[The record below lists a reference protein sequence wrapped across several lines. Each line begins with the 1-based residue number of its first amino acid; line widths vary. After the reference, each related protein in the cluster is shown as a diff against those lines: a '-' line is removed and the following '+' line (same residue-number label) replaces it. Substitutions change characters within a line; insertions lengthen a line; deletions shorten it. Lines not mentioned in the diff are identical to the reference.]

1 MATPRRLRFVH
12 AQVAWMLATILLL
25 SLLGALSTE
34 LFFVVS
40 LIGFLVVIELT
51 APRAVT
57 PTWRARLKWI
67 VLLGLVGFGIVVV
80 NRILAILPFGP
91 SSLFE
96 LLPLVIGL
104 GVIA

>member
-25 SLLGALSTE
+25 AALGAVSAE

-51 APRAVT
+51 APRSVV
-57 PTWRARLKWI
+57 PTWRSRLKWL
-67 VLLGLVGFGIVVV
+67 VAFGLFGFGIVVV

-91 SSLFE
+91 SSLFD
-96 LLPLVIGL
+96 LLPLLVS
-104 GVIA
+104 VEVAC